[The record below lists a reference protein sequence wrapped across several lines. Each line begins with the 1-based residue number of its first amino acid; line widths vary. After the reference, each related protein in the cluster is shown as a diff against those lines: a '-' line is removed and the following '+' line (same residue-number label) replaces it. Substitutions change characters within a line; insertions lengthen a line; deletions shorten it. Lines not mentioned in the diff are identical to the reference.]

1 MQQQDQQLQHHLIH
15 SLALSHLGLEEV
27 PWWDPYLHLS
37 LSHLAL
43 RQQMYLHIQ
52 RLRLSLGHTLAL
64 IGVINPLWL
73 EMGMAMEMGSDGQS
87 GFFSRPF
94 LVIDDKG
101 GEEQGLKLQ
110 NERRRAD
117 FRVELSFLA

>member
-1 MQQQDQQLQHHLIH
+1 MNGMVNLLQV
-15 SLALSHLGLEEV
+15 G
-27 PWWDPYLHLS
+27 
-37 LSHLAL
+37 
-43 RQQMYLHIQ
+43 
-52 RLRLSLGHTLAL
+52 
-64 IGVINPLWL
+64 
-73 EMGMAMEMGSDGQS
+73 MEMEMDSEGQAEATS
-87 GFFSRPF
+87 PRPF